1 MVRSQVQNMKQRQFI
16 YNGKGLRIDGNWDLA
31 KILISKSEE
40 EAKTVVLGICG
51 LDGSLL
57 TPLVPLRA
65 EAWPDMEPVLRPVLQ
80 GIRESLLSAGYPL
93 PETQP
98 VFFCTDSYQK
108 HRKKIKEL
116 HEDVWQSAALASTAP
131 TPKAPAT
138 GRRLM
143 QFPPE
148 SESTIVTGDP
158 MHDLFKL
165 RSLVSIFC
173 NDRFDLLN
181 DHEDLLRRLSMKPP
195 SVGMRDGAAPE
206 ELSEEALD
214 LLKLAVAR
222 PKSLFEAEAAPSA
235 RKPKRN
241 SRTSWRMSPF
251 ASPTC
256 GRQPSV
262 RPPRGARC
270 NDWQHVPGQ
279 CCATVTWRTA
289 TGPKGNFVRRPP

>member
-1 MVRSQVQNMKQRQFI
+1 M
-16 YNGKGLRIDGNWDLA
+16 
-31 KILISKSEE
+31 
-40 EAKTVVLGICG
+40 
-51 LDGSLL
+51 
-57 TPLVPLRA
+57 
-65 EAWPDMEPVLRPVLQ
+65 
-80 GIRESLLSAGYPL
+80 
-93 PETQP
+93 
-98 VFFCTDSYQK
+98 FFCTDSYQK
-108 HRKKIKEL
+108 HLKKIKEL

-138 GRRLM
+138 GRRRM

-222 PKSLFEAEAAPSA
+222 PKSLFEAEAAPFSA
-235 RKPKRN
+235 EAKAEFKDF
-241 SRTSWRMSPF
+241 MEHE
-251 ASPTC
+251 
-256 GRQPSV
+256 SV
-262 RPPRGARC
+262 RQSNVWHAAFGTPPPGARC
-270 NDWQHVPGQ
+270 NDWQHAPGQ
-279 CCATVTWRTA
+279 CCTRVPGARLQVRTGILCGGHPDSA
-289 TGPKGNFVRRPP
+289 MVPARTKECV